1 MNLFMKEKQTQRD
14 RIQTYS
20 YQRGNEDK
28 LGLIDTHL
36 CVCVTLCDPMDCS
49 PSGNSP
55 GKNTGE
61 DCHFLLQGTYPT
73 QGSNPC
79 LLHQQEDS
87 LPLHCLGSPTD
98 YTLACIKQINNKELI
113 YSTGNYIQ
121 YLVILYNGKKS
132 EKEYIV
138 IKLNHFAVYIKYY
151 NIINQLYFD

>member
-1 MNLFMKEKQTQRD
+1 MNLFTKEKQTQRD

-61 DCHFLLQGTYPT
+61 DCHFLLQGSYPT
-73 QGSNPC
+73 QLRDRTHVYFFFFQCYSSILFIRQQENPRLEEKRVEECVGRERERERKRERARTRMHAGESPNPC

-87 LPLHCLGSPTD
+87 LPLH
-98 YTLACIKQINNKELI
+98 
-113 YSTGNYIQ
+113 
-121 YLVILYNGKKS
+121 
-132 EKEYIV
+132 
-138 IKLNHFAVYIKYY
+138 
-151 NIINQLYFD
+151 